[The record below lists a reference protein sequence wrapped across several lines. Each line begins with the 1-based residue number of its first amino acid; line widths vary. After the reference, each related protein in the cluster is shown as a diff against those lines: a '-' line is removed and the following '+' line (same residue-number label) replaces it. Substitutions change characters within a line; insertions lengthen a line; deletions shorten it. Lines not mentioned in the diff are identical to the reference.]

1 MDGMKDDGR
10 RTKDEPDAG
19 VGIGTSRPRTL
30 VTMLGFVI
38 LVLLLAGCGKS
49 QPASLTEFFP
59 DAGAFPGWTPSG
71 EVELYDRENIYDLVD
86 GQAESFFAYGFEQ
99 VAVQDYEDDAGAALG
114 VEIWQLATPADAYG
128 LFTASIAGAPVGI
141 GNDGDQDPGRR
152 LIFWQDRYTVQVR
165 ARQELDAAELER
177 FAQEV
182 STALPSGG
190 ERPELVGRLPSNG
203 LVERSAL
210 FFPEEISIQD
220 RLWLG
225 GENLLGL
232 SPETD
237 GVLGRYDLGGTVAR
251 LLLIEYPD
259 AGAASAGL
267 AALEGDEI
275 GSLVVAS
282 ARDILLGAV
291 FGEIEES
298 AADTLLATALSE
310 R

>member
-1 MDGMKDDGR
+1 
-10 RTKDEPDAG
+10 
-19 VGIGTSRPRTL
+19 
-30 VTMLGFVI
+30 MLGFVI
-38 LVLLLAGCGKS
+38 LVLAGCGKS

-59 DAGAFPGWTPSG
+59 DAGASPGWTPSG

-99 VAVQDYEDDAGAALG
+99 VAVQDYEDDAGAVLG

-128 LFTASIAGAPVGI
+128 LFTAGIAGTPVDV
-141 GNDGDQDPGRR
+141 GNDGDEDTGRR
-152 LIFWQDRYTVQVR
+152 LLFWQDRYAVQVR

-177 FAQEV
+177 FAEEV

-190 ERPELVGRLPSNG
+190 ERPELVGRLPSDG

-210 FFPEEISIQD
+210 FFHEEISIQD

-225 GENLLGL
+225 GQNLLGL

-237 GVLGRYDLGGTVAR
+237 GVLAQYDLGGTVAR

-267 AALEGDEI
+267 AALEGGEI
-275 GSLVVAS
+275 GSLAVAG
-282 ARDILLGAV
+282 ARDNLLGAV
-291 FGEIEES
+291 FGEIDES
-298 AADTLLATALSE
+298 AANTLLATALSE

>member
-1 MDGMKDDGR
+1 MDEMKDDGR

-38 LVLLLAGCGKS
+38 LVLAGCGKS
-49 QPASLTEFFP
+49 QPASLIEFFP

-86 GQAESFFAYGFEQ
+86 GQAESYFAYGFEQ
-99 VAVQDYEDDAGAALG
+99 VAVQDYEDDAGAVLG
-114 VEIWQLATPADAYG
+114 VEIWQLATQADAYG
-128 LFTASIAGAPVGI
+128 LFTAGIAGTPVDV
-141 GNDGDQDPGRR
+141 GNDGDEDPGRR
-152 LIFWQDRYTVQVR
+152 LLFWQDRYAVQVR

-177 FAQEV
+177 FAEEV

-190 ERPELVGRLPSNG
+190 ERPELVGRLPSDG

-210 FFPEEISIQD
+210 FFHEEISIQD

-225 GENLLGL
+225 GQNLLGL

-237 GVLGRYDLGGTVAR
+237 GVLAQYDLGGTVAR

-267 AALEGDEI
+267 AALEGGEI
-275 GSLVVAS
+275 GSLAVAG
-282 ARDILLGAV
+282 ARDNLLGAV
-291 FGEIEES
+291 FGEIDES
-298 AADTLLATALSE
+298 AANTLLATALSE

>member
-1 MDGMKDDGR
+1 M
-10 RTKDEPDAG
+10 
-19 VGIGTSRPRTL
+19 
-30 VTMLGFVI
+30 
-38 LVLLLAGCGKS
+38 
-49 QPASLTEFFP
+49 
-59 DAGAFPGWTPSG
+59 
-71 EVELYDRENIYDLVD
+71 YDRENIYDLVD

-99 VAVQDYEDDAGAALG
+99 VAVRDYEDATGVVLS

-210 FFPEEISIQD
+210 FFHEEISIQD

-259 AGAASAGL
+259 TGAASAGL
-267 AALEGDEI
+267 AALEGSEI
-275 GSLVVAS
+275 SSLVVTG
-282 ARDILLGAV
+282 ARNNLLGEIAAQPQRIEKQSPGNQRSIPAGELAV
-291 FGEIEES
+291 LKGQ
-298 AADTLLATALSE
+298 
-310 R
+310 RN

>member
-1 MDGMKDDGR
+1 MDGMKHDGR
-10 RTKDEPDAG
+10 RTKDEPDEG

-38 LVLLLAGCGKS
+38 LVLAGCGKS

-99 VAVQDYEDDAGAALG
+99 VAVQDYEDDAGAVLG

-128 LFTASIAGAPVGI
+128 LFTAGIAGTPVDV
-141 GNDGDQDPGRR
+141 GNDGDEDTGRR
-152 LIFWQDRYTVQVR
+152 LLFWQDRYAVQVR

-177 FAQEV
+177 FAEEV

-190 ERPELVGRLPSNG
+190 ERPELVGRLPSDG

-210 FFPEEISIQD
+210 FFHEEISIQD

-225 GENLLGL
+225 GQNLLGL

-237 GVLGRYDLGGTVAR
+237 GVLAQYDLGGTVAR

-267 AALEGDEI
+267 AALEGGEI
-275 GSLVVAS
+275 GSLAVAG
-282 ARDILLGAV
+282 ARDNLLGAV
-291 FGEIEES
+291 FGEIDES
-298 AADTLLATALSE
+298 AANTLLATALSE

>member
-1 MDGMKDDGR
+1 
-10 RTKDEPDAG
+10 
-19 VGIGTSRPRTL
+19 
-30 VTMLGFVI
+30 MLGFVI
-38 LVLLLAGCGKS
+38 LVLLLTGCGKS
-49 QPASLTEFFP
+49 HPASLIEFFP
-59 DAGAFPGWTPSG
+59 DAGAVPGWTLSG

-210 FFPEEISIQD
+210 FFHEEISIQD

-232 SPETD
+232 GPEVD
-237 GVLGRYDLGGTVAR
+237 GVLGHYDLGGTVAR
-251 LLLIEYPD
+251 LLLVQYPD

-267 AALEGDEI
+267 AALEGGEI
-275 GSLVVAS
+275 GSLAAS
-282 ARDILLGAV
+282 DVRDMLLGAV
-291 FGEIEES
+291 FGEIDES

>member
-1 MDGMKDDGR
+1 MKEARSRMQDRCSERLATGAYGR
-10 RTKDEPDAG
+10 QPR
-19 VGIGTSRPRTL
+19 VNVLGTL
-30 VTMLGFVI
+30 I
-38 LVLLLAGCGKS
+38 LVLLLTGCGKS
-49 QPASLTEFFP
+49 HPASLTEFFP
-59 DAGAFPGWTPSG
+59 DAGTVPGWTPSG

-190 ERPELVGRLPSNG
+190 ERPEMVGRLPSDG

-210 FFPEEISIQD
+210 FFHEEISIQD

-232 SPETD
+232 GPEVD
-237 GVLGRYDLGGTVAR
+237 GVLGHYDLGGTVAR
-251 LLLIEYPD
+251 LLLVQYPD

-275 GSLVVAS
+275 GTLAVAS
-282 ARDILLGAV
+282 ARDSLLGAV
-291 FGEIEES
+291 FGEIDKA
-298 AADTLLATALSE
+298 AADMLLAEVLSDG
-310 R
+310 